1 MSGTPAL
8 IQQLSRISE
17 LTGWRRYAVALGFG
31 LLAGLAFAPLRL
43 VFALAIGLSGLA
55 LLAEGSM
62 RQAKGLRSAFF
73 TGTAYGTG
81 YFGLTMLWLA
91 NAFLVQA
98 DQFAWMIPIILPAFF
113 AFLGLFYG
121 LATWAYVWLR
131 RRLQVKGLLGVLLF
145 VLTLSIAEWL
155 RGHILSGLP
164 WNIHAQAA
172 AGTSLGLQPL
182 AALGPYGYGTVLT
195 LMALCPAMVI
205 LNPDKRLKVGVLFAG
220 VLTTLVSY
228 SALRLA
234 LNPAEQRD
242 DVRVVVVQ
250 PNVAQR
256 DKLDPGKRGQ
266 ALLRSLEMTGR
277 ASGVGPN
284 KELETSVYAVWPE
297 NAYPFLHRIPDFG
310 QAFTQEVPG
319 NSWLITGSIRD
330 VDDEGYANTLFVFG
344 PADQDSPLSATYD
357 KHRLV
362 PFGETLPF
370 YEVFEALG
378 IESLSPT
385 GGRGFIPGDGAK
397 RVDLGS
403 APFAPLICYEDVF
416 PGTLYPKGE
425 RPDWLVVVTND
436 AWFGDKAGPM
446 QHLDIARMRA
456 VESGLPLAR
465 SANTGISALIDA
477 EGRVVHRLEL
487 YKPGVITALL
497 PVARPPT
504 FYDRTGDAI
513 FFTILTI
520 IALLAGRAFL
530 QREVVKGNQDEPNQD
545 GTRGKTSNHRE

>member
-1 MSGTPAL
+1 MVVSSLWRQLAETPA
-8 IQQLSRISE
+8 

-31 LLAGLAFAPLRL
+31 LVAGFAFAPLRL
-43 VFALAIGLSGLA
+43 VIALAVGLSGLA
-55 LLAEGSM
+55 LLLEGNV
-62 RQAKGLRSAFF
+62 RQARGLRSAFF
-73 TGTAYGTG
+73 TGIAFGTG

-98 DQFAWMIPIILPAFF
+98 DQFAWMIPFILPSFF
-113 AFLGLFYG
+113 MFLGLFYG
-121 LATWAYVWLR
+121 LASWSYVWLR
-131 RRLQVKGLLGVLLF
+131 KRLATEGVISILLF

-164 WNIHAQAA
+164 WNIHAQAT
-172 AGTSLGLQPL
+172 AGSSLGLQPL
-182 AALGPYGYGTVLT
+182 ATLGPYGYGAVLT
-195 LMALCPAMVI
+195 LLALCPAMAI
-205 LNPDKRLKVGVLFAG
+205 LYPAKGRKVGALFIA
-220 VLTTLVSY
+220 VTATLLGY
-228 SALRLA
+228 AALRLS

-277 ASGVGPN
+277 ASTVGPN
-284 KELETSVYAVWPE
+284 KERETSVYAVWPE

-310 QAFTQEVPG
+310 QAFAQAVPD

-344 PADQDSPLSATYD
+344 PASDQAPLSATYD

-397 RVDLGS
+397 RINRGS

-416 PGTLYPKGE
+416 PGSLYPRAE

-456 VESGLPLAR
+456 VETGLPLAR

-477 EGRVVHRLEL
+477 EGRVLHRLEL
-487 YKPGVITALL
+487 YKPGVISALL
-497 PVARPPT
+497 PVARAPT
-504 FYDRTGDAI
+504 LYSRSGDVI
-513 FFTILTI
+513 FFAILTI

-530 QREVVKGNQDEPNQD
+530 QGEIAKGNQDEPDQD
-545 GTRGKTSNHRE
+545 GTRGKTSND